1 MTERSAIL
9 VIDVSSPDYQDCAP
23 SFRHFIFALTPSL
36 QESPRGHHFHYRDMT
51 TTINSAPE
59 VSAYR
64 SSKVSV
70 PVLGVGDKIGEGETY
85 LVENVLPPELAEV
98 AFENLMKEVAWNV
111 MHHRGPLSPHPVLTT
126 RDTDT

>member
-1 MTERSAIL
+1 
-9 VIDVSSPDYQDCAP
+9 
-23 SFRHFIFALTPSL
+23 
-36 QESPRGHHFHYRDMT
+36 MT
-51 TTINSAPE
+51 TMINSAPE

-64 SSKVSV
+64 SKVSV

-111 MHHRGPLSPHPVLTT
+111 MHHRGPLSPHIVLTT